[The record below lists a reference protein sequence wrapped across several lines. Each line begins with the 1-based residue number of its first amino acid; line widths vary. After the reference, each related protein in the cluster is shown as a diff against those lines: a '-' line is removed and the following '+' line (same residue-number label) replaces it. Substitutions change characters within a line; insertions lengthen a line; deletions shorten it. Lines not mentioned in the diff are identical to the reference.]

1 MQIKLLN
8 DVVGLIAGKTAVD
21 IVNLLYGKK
30 NVNEFLIAKKLSL
43 TINQIRNILYKLSDS
58 NLVSFS
64 RKKDKRKGWYTYY
77 WTLNL
82 DKVYELL
89 EKTIEKDLENLKAQ
103 LKSRQQKNFYVCKVC
118 QVEVSEETALL
129 HQFTCQECGEIYVL
143 NTDKKIIKDLE
154 NKISRQEKELESV
167 KIELREIDKQNY
179 KKIEK
184 EVKKA
189 KAERKIQLKKRAK
202 IRAKEKKKEEKT
214 VKEKKKE
221 EKTVKEKKKEEKT
234 VKEKKIKKKK
244 IKKLKKIKKKKKK
257 RI

>member
-103 LKSRQQKNFYVCKVC
+103 LKSRQQ
-118 QVEVSEETALL
+118 
-129 HQFTCQECGEIYVL
+129 
-143 NTDKKIIKDLE
+143 
-154 NKISRQEKELESV
+154 
-167 KIELREIDKQNY
+167 
-179 KKIEK
+179 
-184 EVKKA
+184 
-189 KAERKIQLKKRAK
+189 
-202 IRAKEKKKEEKT
+202 
-214 VKEKKKE
+214 
-221 EKTVKEKKKEEKT
+221 
-234 VKEKKIKKKK
+234 
-244 IKKLKKIKKKKKK
+244 
-257 RI
+257 